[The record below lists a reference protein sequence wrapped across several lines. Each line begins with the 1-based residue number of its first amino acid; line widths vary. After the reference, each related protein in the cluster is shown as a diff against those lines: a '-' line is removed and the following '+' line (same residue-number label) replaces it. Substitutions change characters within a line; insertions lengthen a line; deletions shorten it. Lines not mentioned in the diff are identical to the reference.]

1 MNTIWMR
8 KPVHQGVG
16 MRYTVCRKAMAVL
29 LSLLML
35 LSCVGCGLGKTASET
50 TWGRADAKE
59 IDVNSKVAGRV
70 VELLVK
76 EGDTVEAGQ
85 VIARIDKRSLEAQKT
100 ELEASIEA
108 VRAQQSQAAVTTNM
122 QQGATQSALSQ
133 AQSAADRARADLA
146 LAKADHDRYANLL
159 AQGAVSQQTFDQYDT
174 KYKTAQAAYEQAQG
188 AVSQS
193 NAGLLQTDV
202 SKENEKALAAKLAQA
217 EASLQDVE
225 VSLDETEIKAPFD
238 GVITEK
244 YVEKGSMISNGTPL
258 VAVQDTSDN
267 WVDIKIPGTQLSDF
281 HLGQQVTLIGRDN
294 KTKVT
299 GTVTDIS
306 KRRNLRHSALR
317 ANAVM
322 PAISSA
328 STSRFRSIPMPCGR
342 ACASVWLVMA
352 NDWQT

>member
-133 AQSAADRARADLA
+133 AQSAADRAR
-146 LAKADHDRYANLL
+146 
-159 AQGAVSQQTFDQYDT
+159 QTWRLRRPT
-174 KYKTAQAAYEQAQG
+174 MTAMPIFWH
-188 AVSQS
+188 
-193 NAGLLQTDV
+193 
-202 SKENEKALAAKLAQA
+202 KELYH
-217 EASLQDVE
+217 S
-225 VSLDETEIKAPFD
+225 
-238 GVITEK
+238 
-244 YVEKGSMISNGTPL
+244 
-258 VAVQDTSDN
+258 
-267 WVDIKIPGTQLSDF
+267 
-281 HLGQQVTLIGRDN
+281 
-294 KTKVT
+294 
-299 GTVTDIS
+299 
-306 KRRNLRHSALR
+306 RR
-317 ANAVM
+317 
-322 PAISSA
+322 
-328 STSRFRSIPMPCGR
+328 STSTIRSTRPLRPLMSRHRGR
-342 ACASVWLVMA
+342 
-352 NDWQT
+352 

>member
-85 VIARIDKRSLEAQKT
+85 VIARIDKRSLEAQKA

-122 QQGATQSALSQ
+122 QQGSTQSALSQ

-146 LAKADHDRYANLL
+146 LAKA
-159 AQGAVSQQTFDQYDT
+159 TM
-174 KYKTAQAAYEQAQG
+174 TAMPIFWRR
-188 AVSQS
+188 
-193 NAGLLQTDV
+193 GL
-202 SKENEKALAAKLAQA
+202 SH
-217 EASLQDVE
+217 S
-225 VSLDETEIKAPFD
+225 
-238 GVITEK
+238 
-244 YVEKGSMISNGTPL
+244 
-258 VAVQDTSDN
+258 
-267 WVDIKIPGTQLSDF
+267 
-281 HLGQQVTLIGRDN
+281 
-294 KTKVT
+294 
-299 GTVTDIS
+299 
-306 KRRNLRHSALR
+306 RHSTSTIRSTRPRRL
-317 ANAVM
+317 
-322 PAISSA
+322 P
-328 STSRFRSIPMPCGR
+328 TSRHRVR
-342 ACASVWLVMA
+342 
-352 NDWQT
+352 

>member
-1 MNTIWMR
+1 MRTGVMNMNTIWMR

-133 AQSAADRARADLA
+133 AQ
-146 LAKADHDRYANLL
+146 
-159 AQGAVSQQTFDQYDT
+159 TFDQYDT

-267 WVDIKIPGTQLSDF
+267 WVDIKIPETQLSDF

-306 KRRNLRHSALR
+306 KKAEFATQRATSERGDASDIVSFNVKIQVNSDALWPG
-317 ANAVM
+317 M
-322 PAISSA
+322 
-328 STSRFRSIPMPCGR
+328 RFRLAG
-342 ACASVWLVMA
+342 
-352 NDWQT
+352 DGE